1 MDQQPFKTELEAAL
15 EAGKELMKPEV
26 IDVNGIPTLVV
37 HKSAQ
42 VSSFPERT
50 EAPQALIQNV
60 ILHDATSFLEYFNE
74 FADDHS
80 YIFVDL
86 KTAKFKAIIDYHKDS
101 SSPRWNRHTVT
112 YQCPK
117 TPEWSK
123 WIENSGSKMDQV
135 EFALFIED
143 NLAEIAKP
151 TGAEMLEIAS
161 SLQSKN
167 NASFSSAT
175 RLDNGE
181 TQFNYKEDIE
191 TSAGVNGQL
200 NIPAKI
206 ELGLAPFQGTDAY
219 KVEARFRYR
228 VSHGTLTM
236 WYDIIRSHRI
246 IEDAVKDTFEAIKKG
261 KKGGFI
267 LMGDCPV

>member
-1 MDQQPFKTELEAAL
+1 MEQHNTEAAI
-15 EAGKELMKPEV
+15 EAGKQLMKPEV
-26 IDVNGIPTLVV
+26 IDINGVPTLVTHRDALV
-37 HKSAQ
+37 T
-42 VSSFPERT
+42 SFADRT
-50 EAPQALIQNV
+50 VAPQALKQNV
-60 ILHDATSFLEYFNE
+60 ILHDAPSFLEYFNE

-86 KTAKFKAIIDYHKDS
+86 EEAKFKAIIDYHKDS
-101 SSPRWNRHTVT
+101 DNPRWNRHTVT

-123 WIENSGSKMDQV
+123 WLHYSGTKMDQV

-143 NLAEIAKP
+143 NLKEIVNP
-151 TGAEMLEIAS
+151 QGAEMLEIAA

-167 NASFSSAT
+167 NANFSSAT

-181 TQFNYKEDIE
+181 TQFSYKEAIE
-191 TSAGVNGQL
+191 SSAGVNGQL
-200 NIPAKI
+200 SIPSKI

-228 VSHGTLTM
+228 VSHGSLTM
-236 WYDIIRSHRI
+236 WYDIIRPHRI
-246 IEDAVKDTFEAIKKG
+246 IEDAVKDTFESIKQG